1 MAVTYIDVGAIAN
14 DGTGDD
20 LREAFIKVN
29 QNFEE
34 LDLRDD
40 ERTTASNL
48 GIGVGVFAQKINY
61 DLQFKS
67 IFAGNLLTTSV
78 TDESILIEAETPEVQ
93 FTSDSGDV
101 TISHKENLTITGG
114 NGIDTSITGNVLT
127 VENTFPQLFAD
138 KTPRLGGELNAD
150 NKSISNVK
158 ILTVERVVG
167 EHFGPVIGDV
177 EGNLTGQVFGNAT
190 TASRLENARLIQLTG
205 DLTGSA
211 SFDGS
216 SNITINTTV
225 DINSITLG
233 QDTTGDYVQSLL
245 QGNGISI
252 SDFDGEG
259 STPTISL
266 ADDFTVRDI
275 IVRNITST
283 GIGTYSTVN
292 TGTVNAGAAELGN
305 LNVGDGYI
313 SLNST
318 QVGSPFLFGGIEIVR
333 GDDPSAFLQWNETR
347 DRWQFIGGPVRADN
361 FIGTVEGVNI
371 NDIYDPYFKPTSF
384 DFLSINPNISTHIDW
399 LIWSVDVDFGS
410 FTSPD
415 DRTVDFGSF

>member
-48 GIGVGVFAQKINY
+48 GVGVGIFAQKINY

-67 IFAGNLLTTSV
+67 IFAGNLLSTSI
-78 TDESILIEAETPEVQ
+78 TPDSILIEAETPEIQ

-101 TISHKENLTITGG
+101 TISHKENLTIAGG
-114 NGIDTSITGNVLT
+114 NGIDTSVTGNVLT

-138 KTPRLGGELNAD
+138 KTPRLGGELDAD

-158 ILTVERVVG
+158 ILSVERVVG
-167 EHFGPVIGDV
+167 ELYGNVIGNV
-177 EGNLTGQVFGNAT
+177 EGDVTGQVFGNSR
-190 TASRLENARLIQLTG
+190 TASRLENPRLIQLAG
-205 DLTGSA
+205 DIVGSA

-225 DINSITLG
+225 DINTIELG
-233 QDTTGDYVQSLL
+233 ADTQGDYVQSLI
-245 QGNGISI
+245 QGDGIVI

-266 ADDFTVRDI
+266 AQDITVRDI
-275 IVRNITST
+275 NASGTSFLT
-283 GIGTYSTVN
+283 NTVIGV
-292 TGTVNAGAAELGN
+292 VNAGAAELGN
-305 LNVGDGYI
+305 LNVNDGYI
-313 SLNST
+313 SLNNNQT
-318 QVGSPFLFGGIEIVR
+318 GTPTNFGGLEMVR
-333 GDDPSAFLQWNETR
+333 GDEASAFIQWNETR
-347 DRWQFIGGPVRADN
+347 DRWQVIGGPISAPN
-361 FIGTVEGVNI
+361 FLGLVEGINI
-371 NDIYDPYFKPTSF
+371 NDIYYPYFAPASF
-384 DFLSINPNISTHIDW
+384 DFLSINPNINNQIDW
-399 LIWSVDVDFGS
+399 IAWSTPVDFGS
-410 FTSPD
+410 FAAPD
-415 DRTVDFGSF
+415 DRTVDFGAF